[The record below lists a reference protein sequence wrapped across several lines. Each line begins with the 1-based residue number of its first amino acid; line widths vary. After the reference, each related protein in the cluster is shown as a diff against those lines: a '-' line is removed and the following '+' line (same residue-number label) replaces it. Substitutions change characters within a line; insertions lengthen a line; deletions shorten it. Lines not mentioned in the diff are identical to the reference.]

1 MTDKQAAVLAPPS
14 RGRNQE
20 LWVGLFVIIGAL
32 ITLYLLFTL
41 TDAALFR
48 GRYIISSVVPNA
60 GGIRK
65 GDPVQL
71 LGVNI
76 GRVQRFT
83 INDDGGVALRLEIEG
98 EYAIPVDSKVEL
110 TSAGMLGGM
119 IARVVPGEAQATAR
133 NGTVLAGSV
142 APDMVTE
149 MNKIS
154 GEANKTM
161 ARVQQLLSDSMVKN
175 TDASVAELN
184 VLLKRLSGIAAEQQ
198 KQLKDMTASM
208 KVAADNL
215 AKATSR
221 EEIDRAMKSLEK
233 TSASAERAAT
243 TMETTTKSLDAVLGR
258 LNRGEGT
265 LGKMAVDDALYVNM
279 NKTLESVNAASLE
292 MKSLMADLKANPKKY
307 LKVSV
312 F

>member
-1 MTDKQAAVLAPPS
+1 MSDKAAVLAPPS

-20 LWVGLFVIIGAL
+20 LWVGLFVILGGA
-32 ITLYLLFTL
+32 ITLFLLFTL

-60 GGIRK
+60 GGVRK
-65 GDPVQL
+65 GDPVQM

-76 GRVQRFT
+76 GRVKGFSIAPT
-83 INDDGGVALRLEIEG
+83 GVEVSLEIEG
-98 EYAIPVDSKVEL
+98 EYSIPTDSSMEL
-110 TSAGMLGGM
+110 KSAGPLGGM
-119 IARVVPGEAQATAR
+119 IANVFPGHSPQMVRGGGVLRGELQADMMAEINRV
-133 NGTVLAGSV
+133 
-142 APDMVTE
+142 
-149 MNKIS
+149 S
-154 GEANKTM
+154 GEANKMM
-161 ARVQQLLSDSMVKN
+161 ARVQLLLSDSMIKN
-175 TDASVAELN
+175 TDASMSELN
-184 VLLKRLSGIAAEQQ
+184 ALLKRLSAIAGEQQ

-208 KVAADNL
+208 KVAADNM

-221 EEIDRAMKSLEK
+221 EEVDRAMKSLEK
-233 TSASAERAAT
+233 TSASAERAAA

-265 LGKMAVDDALYVNM
+265 LGKMSVDDTLYTNL
-279 NKTLESVNAASLE
+279 NKTLESVNATSLE